1 MFLNLKLVP
10 KLFPVLAVAVL
21 CGSQSAQAQA
31 TAVLRGTVV
40 DPLRAGIPDADV
52 RLIHS
57 LSGFERQTVTDR
69 GGRFE
74 LTNVPF
80 QGYELHVARGGFRS
94 QMRLVE
100 LRSNLPVSMEISL
113 DISAQAESVVIES
126 SARRALLDTES
137 TGTKAQLSR
146 AIIEKL
152 PVPPS
157 ARGLEAVLLGF
168 PGFAANANGSI
179 HPRGAHNQMTYV
191 IDGMPIT
198 DQFSGQFATSIDP
211 SVVQS
216 LDLYTGNIPPEYG
229 AKVSGVAN
237 ITTRS
242 GFDGGGR
249 TFGQAEVGGGGFDTL
264 TQSAQIGGA
273 QGRLGWFA
281 SGSSIKSNRFLD
293 SPSFDNL
300 HNGGNAQR
308 GSLRLDWQRS
318 ERDVFRFSGMAGR
331 SSFQLA
337 NLRSQ
342 HANGQAQRRL
352 LGDRSFGFGYV
363 RVLSP
368 TATFETTT
376 SYRDTTA
383 RLLPSPGD
391 TPVTASLRRALATI
405 STYNRFHWQR
415 RNHEI
420 QIGLDAQRFPVSESF
435 AFGITEPGLND
446 PDGREFNPSLV
457 PFDLTRGGG
466 LFQFHER
473 GAGSLYTGFVRDRI
487 DWGGFVLDLGLR
499 FDRYAMVVREAQLQ
513 PRVGLAYH
521 LRRTGT
527 VFRVSYNRNFQTPPN
542 ENLLLANS
550 AASARLAQPEVRR
563 TLNGGVVPI
572 QPQRQNVYEAGLQQE
587 LGGRVSMDAAFYH
600 KNSSNAQDND
610 NFLNTGIIFPTS
622 LAFSRV
628 NGVET
633 RIVLTETRGV
643 SGSLSLTHFRAI
655 VTPPFTGGLF
665 LGSAALDALT
675 EGPFVIDHDQA
686 LGASGNLIYRP
697 ARRWWTSWQVRHDSG
712 LVSNPSD
719 PAGVAADPDYHDQL
733 PYVDLRGDPPRIRPR
748 TILDASVGYEHYRGD
763 RRVWELAFQI
773 SNLTNRKGLYSFQS
787 VFVGTRVIQ
796 PLTASVKLRVFW

>member
-1 MFLNLKLVP
+1 MP
-10 KLFPVLAVAVL
+10 KLFLVLAGAL
-21 CGSQSAQAQA
+21 LLGAQSVQAQA

-40 DPLRAGIPDADV
+40 DPLRAGIPGAQV
-52 RLIHS
+52 RLLHS
-57 LSGFERQTVTDR
+57 LSGFERRSVTD
-69 GGRFE
+69 GHGRFK

-80 QGYELHVARGGFRS
+80 QGYELHVDRAGFRS
-94 QMRLVE
+94 QSRLVE
-100 LRSNLPVSMEISL
+100 LRSNLPVSMEIAL
-113 DISAQAESVVIES
+113 DISAQVESMVIES
-126 SARRALLDTES
+126 SGRRALLDTAS
-137 TGTKAQLSR
+137 TGTKTQLSR

-157 ARGLEAVLLGF
+157 ARGLEAVILGF

-179 HPRGAHNQMTYV
+179 HPRGAHNPMTYV

-198 DQFSGQFATSIDP
+198 DQFSGQFATSVDP

-229 AKVSGVAN
+229 VKVSGVAN

-249 TFGQAEVGGGGFDTL
+249 AFGQAEVGGGGFDTL
-264 TQSAQIGGA
+264 TQSAQVGGA
-273 QGRLGWFA
+273 YGKLGWFG

-308 GSLRLDWQRS
+308 GSFRLDWQRS

-352 LGDRSFGFGYV
+352 LDDTSFGFGYV

-383 RLLPSPGD
+383 QLRPSAGD
-391 TPVTASLRRALATI
+391 TPVTASLERALATV
-405 STYNRFHWQR
+405 STFNRFHWQR

-420 QIGLDAQRFPVSESF
+420 QIGLDAQRFPVSENF
-435 AFGITEPGLND
+435 AFGITDSRLNAPDAPG
-446 PDGREFNPSLV
+446 FNPNLL

-466 LFQFHER
+466 LFQFDER
-473 GAGSLYTGFVRDRI
+473 GAGSLYTGFVRDQI
-487 DWGGFVLDLGLR
+487 DWGPFVLDLGLR
-499 FDRYAMVVREAQLQ
+499 FDRYSMVVRGSQLQ

-527 VFRVSYNRNFQTPPN
+527 VFRASYNRNFQTPPN

-550 AASARLAQPEVRR
+550 PFSARLAQPEVQR

-587 LGGRVSMDAAFYH
+587 LGGR
-600 KNSSNAQDND
+600 
-610 NFLNTGIIFPTS
+610 
-622 LAFSRV
+622 
-628 NGVET
+628 
-633 RIVLTETRGV
+633 
-643 SGSLSLTHFRAI
+643 LSW
-655 VTPPFTGGLF
+655 
-665 LGSAALDALT
+665 ALL
-675 EGPFVIDHDQA
+675 
-686 LGASGNLIYRP
+686 
-697 ARRWWTSWQVRHDSG
+697 
-712 LVSNPSD
+712 
-719 PAGVAADPDYHDQL
+719 
-733 PYVDLRGDPPRIRPR
+733 
-748 TILDASVGYEHYRGD
+748 
-763 RRVWELAFQI
+763 EL
-773 SNLTNRKGLYSFQS
+773 L
-787 VFVGTRVIQ
+787 
-796 PLTASVKLRVFW
+796 W

>member
-1 MFLNLKLVP
+1 MKLVA
-10 KLFPVLAVAVL
+10 KLFLVLAGVL
-21 CGSQSAQAQA
+21 LLGADSAQAQA
-31 TAVLRGTVV
+31 TAVLRGTVI
-40 DPLRAGIPDADV
+40 DPLQAGIPAAQV
-52 RLIHS
+52 RLIHP
-57 LSGFERQTVTDR
+57 LSGFERSTVTDR
-69 GGRFE
+69 QGRFE
-74 LTNVPF
+74 LNNVPF
-80 QGYELHVARGGFRS
+80 QGYELHVVREGFRS
-94 QMRLVE
+94 EARSVE

-113 DISAQAESVVIES
+113 DISAQVESMVIETT
-126 SARRALLDTES
+126 ARGALLDTES
-137 TGTKAQLSR
+137 TGTKTQLSR
-146 AIIEKL
+146 TIIEKL
-152 PVPPS
+152 PIPPS
-157 ARGLEAVLLGF
+157 ARGLEAVILGF

-249 TFGQAEVGGGGFDTL
+249 TFGQVELGGGGFDSL
-264 TQSAQIGGA
+264 TQSAQVGGA
-273 QGRLGWFA
+273 HGKLGWFG

-308 GSLRLDWQRS
+308 GSFRLDWQRS
-318 ERDVFRFSGMAGR
+318 ERDVLRFSGMAGR

-352 LGDRSFGFGYV
+352 LDDISFGFGYV

-368 TATFETTT
+368 TATFESTT

-383 RLLPSPGD
+383 RLRPSAGD
-391 TPVTASLRRALATI
+391 TPVTASLRRTLATVA
-405 STYNRFHWQR
+405 TFNRFHWQR
-415 RNHEI
+415 RNHGI
-420 QIGLDAQRFPVSESF
+420 HFGLDAQRFPVSESF
-435 AFGITEPGLND
+435 AFGITDPGLND
-446 PDGREFNPSLV
+446 PRGPGFNSNLL

-466 LFQFHER
+466 RFQFHER
-473 GAGSLYTGFVRDRI
+473 GAGYLYTGFIRDQI
-487 DWGGFVLDLGLR
+487 DWGPFVLDLGLR
-499 FDRYAMVVREAQLQ
+499 FDRYAMVVRESQLQ

-527 VFRVSYNRNFQTPPN
+527 VFRASYNRNFQTPPN

-550 AASARLAQPEVRR
+550 PSSARLAQPEVQR
-563 TLNGGVVPI
+563 TLSGGVVPI
-572 QPQRQNVYEAGLQQE
+572 QTQRQNVYEAGLQQE
-587 LGGRVSMDAAFYH
+587 LGRRLSVDAAFYH

-697 ARRWWTSWQVRHDSG
+697 VRRWWTSWQVRHDSG

-719 PAGVAADPDYHDQL
+719 PAEVAADPDYYDQL
-733 PYVDLRGDPPRIRPR
+733 PYVDLLGDPPRIRPR
-748 TILDASVGYEHYRGD
+748 TIMDASVGYEHYRGD

-787 VFVGTRVIQ
+787 VFVGTRAIQ
-796 PLTASVKLRVFW
+796 PLTASVKLRIFW